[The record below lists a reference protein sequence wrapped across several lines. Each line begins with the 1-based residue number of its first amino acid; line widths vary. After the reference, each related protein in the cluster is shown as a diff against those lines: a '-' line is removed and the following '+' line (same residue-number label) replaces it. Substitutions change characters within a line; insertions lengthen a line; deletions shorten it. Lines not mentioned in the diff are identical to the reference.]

1 MKKIKL
7 SMIASSVL
15 FGLTLVGCGGGASSD
30 NNITPVTPTPTP
42 TPTPDP
48 VVIKTGIITGFG
60 SIHIDGKR
68 YLTDNAE
75 FTVNGQA
82 GSNIDQLHVGM
93 KVSIA
98 TNEVDSETPEAVSV
112 NYAAEIE
119 GVITSIDRNNQQI
132 FVSGTTV
139 TYSDLTHF
147 IQTTENL
154 LTVGDRIEVNGYP
167 AADGTYLAT
176 AIKLDADTNNVAD
189 SYTTGTISNLD
200 TTAQTFS
207 LNALTINYASAIIE
221 GTLLDGQ
228 LAKVEGVVLDSIMN
242 ATEIE
247 ILSIANIRGQYT
259 DDISAFEI
267 EGLVTAL
274 DLANN
279 TLAINGLSVLLGAQ
293 VSYQDGVAA
302 DLQVGQFI
310 EVKLGQNDEVLG
322 IQFERNEYYIDG
334 KVKGSIE
341 AIDLTN
347 NTLTLNG
354 QVYHVTA
361 TTRFED
367 DDDQYINLAGL
378 QLNDLIEVVF
388 SQNNTQNMIQRIERE
403 REQEFDNEWEIEGR
417 TTAWTDTSITI
428 NGITITLSDTIR
440 YINNDFVVTKADFI
454 ALLAEGVYVEAEG
467 GIDAQ
472 NEILLH
478 KIEIEAHR
486 SSNQSNDDNNDDGNS
501 GDNDDNSNDNS
512 SNDERNQGYV
522 ELEGRVTQLLSE
534 SSFMLQGVEV
544 RLNDN
549 AKLELNDLNVD
560 ILTFMAQITVGSRI
574 EIEGQW
580 VDNLYI
586 DALEAEIEQDDN

>member
-15 FGLTLVGCGGGASSD
+15 FGLTLAGCGGGASSD
-30 NNITPVTPTPTP
+30 NNITPVTLTP

-68 YLTDNAE
+68 YLTDNAK

-82 GSNIDQLHVGM
+82 GSNIDQLYVGM

-167 AADGTYLAT
+167 AADGRYLAT
-176 AIKLDADTNNVAD
+176 AIKLDTDTNNVAD

-221 GTLLDGQ
+221 GTLSDGQ

-293 VSYQDGVAA
+293 VSYENGVAA

-310 EVKLGQNDEVLG
+310 EVKLGQNDEVVG

-334 KVKGSIE
+334 KIKGSIE

-347 NTLTLNG
+347 KTLTLNG
-354 QVYHVTA
+354 QVYQVTA

-388 SQNNTQNMIQRIERE
+388 SQNNEQNMIQRIERE
-403 REQEFDNEWEIEGR
+403 RKQEFDNEWEIEGR

-440 YINNDFVVTKADFI
+440 YINNDFLVTKADFI

-472 NEILLH
+472 NQVFLH
-478 KIEIEAHR
+478 KIEIETHR
-486 SSNQSNDDNNDDGNS
+486 SSNQSNVDNNDDDNS
-501 GDNDDNSNDNS
+501 GDNGDDNANDNS
-512 SNDERNQGYV
+512 SNDDRNQGYV
-522 ELEGRVTQLLSE
+522 ELEGRVTQLLSG

-560 ILTFMAQITVGSRI
+560 VLTFMAQITVGSRI

>member
-1 MKKIKL
+1 
-7 SMIASSVL
+7 MIASSVL

-82 GSNIDQLHVGM
+82 GSNIEQLHVGM

-167 AADGTYLAT
+167 AADGTHLAT
-176 AIKLDADTNNVAD
+176 AIKLDTDTNNVAD

-221 GTLLDGQ
+221 GTLSDGQ
-228 LAKVEGVVLDSIMN
+228 LAKVEGVVLESIMN

-247 ILSIANIRGQYT
+247 ILSITNIRAQYT
-259 DDISAFEI
+259 DDISALEI

-293 VSYQDGVAA
+293 VSYENGVAA

-310 EVKLGQNDEVLG
+310 EVKLGQNDEVVG

-388 SQNNTQNMIQRIERE
+388 SQNNEQNMIQRIERE
-403 REQEFDNEWEIEGR
+403 REQEFDNEWEIEG
-417 TTAWTDTSITI
+417 AYYCLD
-428 NGITITLSDTIR
+428 R
-440 YINNDFVVTKADFI
+440 YVNYNK
-454 ALLAEGVYVEAEG
+454 
-467 GIDAQ
+467 
-472 NEILLH
+472 
-478 KIEIEAHR
+478 
-486 SSNQSNDDNNDDGNS
+486 
-501 GDNDDNSNDNS
+501 
-512 SNDERNQGYV
+512 RNYHH
-522 ELEGRVTQLLSE
+522 
-534 SSFMLQGVEV
+534 
-544 RLNDN
+544 
-549 AKLELNDLNVD
+549 
-560 ILTFMAQITVGSRI
+560 II
-574 EIEGQW
+574 
-580 VDNLYI
+580 
-586 DALEAEIEQDDN
+586 

>member
-1 MKKIKL
+1 
-7 SMIASSVL
+7 
-15 FGLTLVGCGGGASSD
+15 
-30 NNITPVTPTPTP
+30 
-42 TPTPDP
+42 
-48 VVIKTGIITGFG
+48 
-60 SIHIDGKR
+60 
-68 YLTDNAE
+68 
-75 FTVNGQA
+75 
-82 GSNIDQLHVGM
+82 
-93 KVSIA
+93 
-98 TNEVDSETPEAVSV
+98 
-112 NYAAEIE
+112 
-119 GVITSIDRNNQQI
+119 
-132 FVSGTTV
+132 
-139 TYSDLTHF
+139 
-147 IQTTENL
+147 
-154 LTVGDRIEVNGYP
+154 
-167 AADGTYLAT
+167 
-176 AIKLDADTNNVAD
+176 
-189 SYTTGTISNLD
+189 
-200 TTAQTFS
+200 
-207 LNALTINYASAIIE
+207 
-221 GTLLDGQ
+221 
-228 LAKVEGVVLDSIMN
+228 
-242 ATEIE
+242 
-247 ILSIANIRGQYT
+247 
-259 DDISAFEI
+259 
-267 EGLVTAL
+267 
-274 DLANN
+274 
-279 TLAINGLSVLLGAQ
+279 VLLGAQ

-310 EVKLGQNDEVLG
+310 EVKLGQNDEVVG

-388 SQNNTQNMIQRIERE
+388 SQNNEQNMIQRIERE

-417 TTAWTDTSITI
+417 TTAWTDTSITV

-501 GDNDDNSNDNS
+501 GDNDDNNSNDNS

>member
-30 NNITPVTPTPTP
+30 NNITPVTP

-176 AIKLDADTNNVAD
+176 AIKLDEDTNNVAD

-247 ILSIANIRGQYT
+247 ILSIANIRAQYT
-259 DDISAFEI
+259 DDISALEI
-267 EGLVTAL
+267 EGRVTAL

-279 TLAINGLSVLLGAQ
+279 TLSINGLSVLLGAQ
-293 VSYQDGVAA
+293 VSYENGVAA

-310 EVKLGQNDEVLG
+310 EVKLGQNDEVVG

-334 KVKGSIE
+334 KVKGIIE

-388 SQNNTQNMIQRIERE
+388 SQNNEQNMIQRIERE

>member
-1 MKKIKL
+1 
-7 SMIASSVL
+7 MIASSVL
-15 FGLTLVGCGGGASSD
+15 FGLTLAGCGGGASSD
-30 NNITPVTPTPTP
+30 NNITPVTP

-82 GSNIDQLHVGM
+82 GSNIEQLHVGM

-176 AIKLDADTNNVAD
+176 AIKLDTDTNNVAD

-221 GTLLDGQ
+221 GTLSDGQ

-247 ILSIANIRGQYT
+247 ILSITNIRAQYT
-259 DDISAFEI
+259 DDISALEI

-293 VSYQDGVAA
+293 VSYEDGVAA

-310 EVKLGQNDEVLG
+310 EVKLGQNDEVVG
-322 IQFERNEYYIDG
+322 IQFKRNEYYIDG

-354 QVYHVTA
+354 QVYQVTA

-388 SQNNTQNMIQRIERE
+388 SQNNEQNMIQRIERE
-403 REQEFDNEWEIEGR
+403 RKQEFDNEWEIEGR

-440 YINNDFVVTKADFI
+440 YINNDFLVTKADFI

-472 NEILLH
+472 NQILLH

-501 GDNDDNSNDNS
+501 GDNGDDNANDNS
-512 SNDERNQGYV
+512 SNDDRHQGYV
-522 ELEGRVTQLLSE
+522 ELEGRVTQLLSG

-560 ILTFMAQITVGSRI
+560 VLTFMAQITVGSRI

>member
-15 FGLTLVGCGGGASSD
+15 FGLTLAGCGGGASSD
-30 NNITPVTPTPTP
+30 NNITPVTLTP

-68 YLTDNAE
+68 YLTDNAK

-82 GSNIDQLHVGM
+82 GSNIDQLYVGM

-167 AADGTYLAT
+167 AADGRYLAT
-176 AIKLDADTNNVAD
+176 AIKLDTDTNNVAD

-221 GTLLDGQ
+221 GTLSDGQ

-293 VSYQDGVAA
+293 VSYENGVAA

-310 EVKLGQNDEVLG
+310 EVKLGQNDEVVG

-334 KVKGSIE
+334 KIKGSIE

-347 NTLTLNG
+347 KTLTLNG
-354 QVYHVTA
+354 QVYQVTA

-388 SQNNTQNMIQRIERE
+388 SQNNEQNMIQRIERE
-403 REQEFDNEWEIEGR
+403 RKQEFDNEWEIEGR

-478 KIEIEAHR
+478 KIEIEAHS

-501 GDNDDNSNDNS
+501 GDNGDDNANDNS
-512 SNDERNQGYV
+512 SNDDRHQGYV

-560 ILTFMAQITVGSRI
+560 VLTFMAQITVGSRI

>member
-15 FGLTLVGCGGGASSD
+15 FGLTLAGCGGGASSD
-30 NNITPVTPTPTP
+30 NNITPVTP

-82 GSNIDQLHVGM
+82 GSNIEQLHVGM

-176 AIKLDADTNNVAD
+176 AIKLDTDTNNVAD

-221 GTLLDGQ
+221 GTLSDGQ

-247 ILSIANIRGQYT
+247 ILSITNIRAQYT
-259 DDISAFEI
+259 DDISALEI

-293 VSYQDGVAA
+293 VSYEDGVAA

-310 EVKLGQNDEVLG
+310 EVKLGQNDEVVG
-322 IQFERNEYYIDG
+322 IQFKRNEYYIDG

-388 SQNNTQNMIQRIERE
+388 SQNNEQNMIQRIERE
-403 REQEFDNEWEIEGR
+403 RKQEFDNEWEIEGR

-440 YINNDFVVTKADFI
+440 YINNDFLVTKADFI

-472 NEILLH
+472 NQILLH

-501 GDNDDNSNDNS
+501 GDNGDDNANDNS
-512 SNDERNQGYV
+512 SNDDRHQGYV
-522 ELEGRVTQLLSE
+522 ELEGRVTQLLSG

-560 ILTFMAQITVGSRI
+560 VLTFMAQITVGSRI

>member
-15 FGLTLVGCGGGASSD
+15 FGLTLAGCGGGASSD
-30 NNITPVTPTPTP
+30 NNITPVTP

-82 GSNIDQLHVGM
+82 GSNIEQLHVGM

-176 AIKLDADTNNVAD
+176 AIKLDTDTNNVAD

-221 GTLLDGQ
+221 GTLSDGQ

-247 ILSIANIRGQYT
+247 ILSITNIRAQYT
-259 DDISAFEI
+259 DDISALEI

-293 VSYQDGVAA
+293 VSYEDGVAA

-310 EVKLGQNDEVLG
+310 EVKLGQNDEVVG
-322 IQFERNEYYIDG
+322 IQFKRNEYYIDG

-354 QVYHVTA
+354 QVYQVTA

-388 SQNNTQNMIQRIERE
+388 SQNNEQNMIQRIERE
-403 REQEFDNEWEIEGR
+403 RKQEFDNEWEIEGR

-440 YINNDFVVTKADFI
+440 YINNDFLVTKADFI

-472 NEILLH
+472 NQILLH

-501 GDNDDNSNDNS
+501 GDNGDDNANDNS
-512 SNDERNQGYV
+512 SNDDRHQGYV
-522 ELEGRVTQLLSE
+522 ELEGRVTQLLSG

-560 ILTFMAQITVGSRI
+560 VLTFMAQINVGSRI

>member
-1 MKKIKL
+1 
-7 SMIASSVL
+7 MIASSVL

-30 NNITPVTPTPTP
+30 NNITPVTPTP

-259 DDISAFEI
+259 DDISALEI

-293 VSYQDGVAA
+293 VSYENGVAA

-310 EVKLGQNDEVLG
+310 EVKLGQNDEVVG
-322 IQFERNEYYIDG
+322 IQFKRNEYYIDG

-388 SQNNTQNMIQRIERE
+388 SQNNEQNMIQRIERE

-501 GDNDDNSNDNS
+501 GDNDDNNSNDNS

>member
-30 NNITPVTPTPTP
+30 NNITPVTPTP

-417 TTAWTDTSITI
+417 TTAWTDSSITV

-501 GDNDDNSNDNS
+501 GDNDDNNSNDNS

>member
-1 MKKIKL
+1 
-7 SMIASSVL
+7 MIASSVL
-15 FGLTLVGCGGGASSD
+15 FGLTLAGCGGGASSD
-30 NNITPVTPTPTP
+30 NNITPVTLTP

-68 YLTDNAE
+68 YLTDNAK

-82 GSNIDQLHVGM
+82 GSNIDQLYVGM

-167 AADGTYLAT
+167 AADGRYLAT
-176 AIKLDADTNNVAD
+176 AIKLDTDTNNVAD

-221 GTLLDGQ
+221 GTLSDGQ

-247 ILSIANIRGQYT
+247 ILSITNIRAQYT
-259 DDISAFEI
+259 DDISALEI

-293 VSYQDGVAA
+293 VSYEDGVAA

-310 EVKLGQNDEVLG
+310 EVKLGQNDEVVG
-322 IQFERNEYYIDG
+322 IQFKRNEYYIDG

-354 QVYHVTA
+354 QVYQVTA

-388 SQNNTQNMIQRIERE
+388 SQNNDQNMIQRIERE

-440 YINNDFVVTKADFI
+440 YINNDFLVTKADFI

-472 NEILLH
+472 NQILLH

-501 GDNDDNSNDNS
+501 GDNGDDNANDNS
-512 SNDERNQGYV
+512 SNDDRHQGYV
-522 ELEGRVTQLLSE
+522 ELEGRVTQLLSG

-560 ILTFMAQITVGSRI
+560 VLTFMAQINVGSRI

>member
-15 FGLTLVGCGGGASSD
+15 FGLTLAGCGGGASSD
-30 NNITPVTPTPTP
+30 NNITPVTP

-82 GSNIDQLHVGM
+82 GSNIEQLHVGM

-176 AIKLDADTNNVAD
+176 AIKLDTDTNNVAD

-221 GTLLDGQ
+221 GTLSDGQ

-247 ILSIANIRGQYT
+247 ILSITNIRAQYT
-259 DDISAFEI
+259 DDISALEI

-293 VSYQDGVAA
+293 VSYEDGVAA

-310 EVKLGQNDEVLG
+310 EVKLGQNDEVVG
-322 IQFERNEYYIDG
+322 IQFKRNEYYIDG
-334 KVKGSIE
+334 KVKGSIG

-347 NTLTLNG
+347 NTLTING
-354 QVYHVTA
+354 QVYQVTA

-388 SQNNTQNMIQRIERE
+388 SQNNEQNMIQRIERE
-403 REQEFDNEWEIEGR
+403 RKQEFDNEWEIEGR

-440 YINNDFVVTKADFI
+440 YINNDFLVTKADFI

-472 NEILLH
+472 NQILLH

-501 GDNDDNSNDNS
+501 GDNGDDNANDNS
-512 SNDERNQGYV
+512 SNDDRHQGYV
-522 ELEGRVTQLLSE
+522 ELEGRVTQLLSG

-560 ILTFMAQITVGSRI
+560 VLTFMAQITVGSRI

>member
-30 NNITPVTPTPTP
+30 NNITPVTPTP

-310 EVKLGQNDEVLG
+310 EVKLGQNDEVIG

-334 KVKGSIE
+334 KVKGIIE

>member
-7 SMIASSVL
+7 SMIASSAL
-15 FGLTLVGCGGGASSD
+15 FGLTLVGCGGGTSSD

-42 TPTPDP
+42 APDP
-48 VVIKTGIITGFG
+48 VVIKNGIITGFG

-167 AADGTYLAT
+167 AADDTFLAT
-176 AIKLDADTNNVAD
+176 AIKLEADTNNDAD

-207 LNALTINYASAIIE
+207 LNALTINYASANIE
-221 GTLLDGQ
+221 GTLSDGQ

-247 ILSIANIRGQYT
+247 ILSIANIRAQYT
-259 DDISAFEI
+259 DDISALEI
-267 EGLVTAL
+267 EGRVTAL

-279 TLAINGLSVLLGAQ
+279 TLSINGLSVLLGAQ
-293 VSYQDGVAA
+293 VSYEDGVAA

-310 EVKLGQNDEVLG
+310 EVKLGQNDEVIG

-334 KVKGSIE
+334 KVKGIIE

-501 GDNDDNSNDNS
+501 GDNDDNNSNDNS

>member
-30 NNITPVTPTPTP
+30 NNITPVTPTP

-388 SQNNTQNMIQRIERE
+388 SQNNEQNMIQRIERE

-417 TTAWTDTSITI
+417 TTAWTDSSITV

-501 GDNDDNSNDNS
+501 GDNDDNNSNDNS

>member
-30 NNITPVTPTPTP
+30 NNITPVTPTP

-310 EVKLGQNDEVLG
+310 EVKLGQNDEVVG

-501 GDNDDNSNDNS
+501 GDNDDNNSNDNS

>member
-15 FGLTLVGCGGGASSD
+15 FGLTLAGCGGGASSD
-30 NNITPVTPTPTP
+30 NNITPVTP

-82 GSNIDQLHVGM
+82 GSNIEQLHVGM

-176 AIKLDADTNNVAD
+176 AIKLDTDTNNVAD

-221 GTLLDGQ
+221 GTLSDGQ

-247 ILSIANIRGQYT
+247 ILSITNIRAQYT
-259 DDISAFEI
+259 DDISALEI

-293 VSYQDGVAA
+293 VSYEDGVAA

-310 EVKLGQNDEVLG
+310 EVKLGQNDEVVG
-322 IQFERNEYYIDG
+322 IQFKRNEYYIDG

-354 QVYHVTA
+354 QVYQVTA

-388 SQNNTQNMIQRIERE
+388 SQNNEQNMIQRIERE
-403 REQEFDNEWEIEGR
+403 RKQEFDNEWEIEGR

-440 YINNDFVVTKADFI
+440 YINNDFLVTKADFI

-472 NEILLH
+472 NQILLH

-501 GDNDDNSNDNS
+501 GDNGDDNANDNS
-512 SNDERNQGYV
+512 SNDDRHQGYV
-522 ELEGRVTQLLSE
+522 ELEGRVTQLLSG

-560 ILTFMAQITVGSRI
+560 VLTFMAQITVGSRI

>member
-1 MKKIKL
+1 
-7 SMIASSVL
+7 MIASSVL

-30 NNITPVTPTPTP
+30 NNITPVTPTP

-310 EVKLGQNDEVLG
+310 EVKLGQNDEVVG

-388 SQNNTQNMIQRIERE
+388 SQNNEQNMIQRIERE

-417 TTAWTDTSITI
+417 TTAWTDSSITV

-501 GDNDDNSNDNS
+501 GDNDDNNSNDNS

>member
-30 NNITPVTPTPTP
+30 NNITPVTPTP

-310 EVKLGQNDEVLG
+310 EVKLGQNDEVVG

-388 SQNNTQNMIQRIERE
+388 SQNNEQNMIQRIERE

-417 TTAWTDTSITI
+417 TTAWTDSSITV

-486 SSNQSNDDNNDDGNS
+486 SSNDDNNDDGNS
-501 GDNDDNSNDNS
+501 GDNDDNNSNDNS

>member
-30 NNITPVTPTPTP
+30 NNITPVTPTP

-176 AIKLDADTNNVAD
+176 AIKLDADTNNDAD

-207 LNALTINYASAIIE
+207 LNALTINYASANIE
-221 GTLLDGQ
+221 GTLSDGQ

-247 ILSIANIRGQYT
+247 ILSIANIRAQYT
-259 DDISAFEI
+259 DDISALEI
-267 EGLVTAL
+267 EGRVTAL

-279 TLAINGLSVLLGAQ
+279 TLSINGLSVLLGAQ
-293 VSYQDGVAA
+293 VSYEDGVAA

-310 EVKLGQNDEVLG
+310 EVKLGQNDEVIG

-334 KVKGSIE
+334 KVKGIIE

-501 GDNDDNSNDNS
+501 GDNDDNNSNDNS

>member
-30 NNITPVTPTPTP
+30 NNITPVTPTP

-176 AIKLDADTNNVAD
+176 AIKLDADTNNDAD

-293 VSYQDGVAA
+293 VSYEDGVAA

-310 EVKLGQNDEVLG
+310 EVKLGQNDEVIG

-334 KVKGSIE
+334 KVKGIIE

-501 GDNDDNSNDNS
+501 GDNDDNNSNDNS

>member
-176 AIKLDADTNNVAD
+176 AIKLDEDTNNVAD

-310 EVKLGQNDEVLG
+310 EVKLGQNDEVIG

-334 KVKGSIE
+334 KVKGIIE

>member
-1 MKKIKL
+1 
-7 SMIASSVL
+7 MIASSVL

-167 AADGTYLAT
+167 AADGRYLAT
-176 AIKLDADTNNVAD
+176 AIKLDTDTNNVAD

-221 GTLLDGQ
+221 GTLSDGQ

-247 ILSIANIRGQYT
+247 ILSITNIRAQYT
-259 DDISAFEI
+259 DDISALEI

-293 VSYQDGVAA
+293 VSYEDGVAA

-310 EVKLGQNDEVLG
+310 EVKLGQNDEVVG
-322 IQFERNEYYIDG
+322 IQFKRNEYYIDG
-334 KVKGSIE
+334 KVKGIIE

-354 QVYHVTA
+354 QVYQVTA

-388 SQNNTQNMIQRIERE
+388 SQNNDQNMIQRIERE

-501 GDNDDNSNDNS
+501 GDNGDDNANDNS
-512 SNDERNQGYV
+512 SNDDRHQGYV

-560 ILTFMAQITVGSRI
+560 VLTFMAQINVGSRI

>member
-7 SMIASSVL
+7 SMITSSVL

-30 NNITPVTPTPTP
+30 NNITPVTPTP

-176 AIKLDADTNNVAD
+176 AIKLDTDTNNVAD

-221 GTLLDGQ
+221 GTLSDGQ

-247 ILSIANIRGQYT
+247 ILSITNIRAQYT
-259 DDISAFEI
+259 DDISALEI

-293 VSYQDGVAA
+293 VSYEDGVAA

-310 EVKLGQNDEVLG
+310 EVKLGQNDEVVG
-322 IQFERNEYYIDG
+322 IQFKRNEYYIDG
-334 KVKGSIE
+334 KVKGIIE

-388 SQNNTQNMIQRIERE
+388 SQNNDQNMIQRIERE

-478 KIEIEAHR
+478 KIEIEAHS

-501 GDNDDNSNDNS
+501 GDNGDDNANDNS
-512 SNDERNQGYV
+512 SNDDRHQGYV

-560 ILTFMAQITVGSRI
+560 VLTFMAQINVGSRI

>member
-30 NNITPVTPTPTP
+30 NNITPVTPTPI
-42 TPTPDP
+42 PTPDP

-310 EVKLGQNDEVLG
+310 EVKLGQNDEVIG

-334 KVKGSIE
+334 KVKGIIE

>member
-15 FGLTLVGCGGGASSD
+15 FGLTLAGCGGGASSD
-30 NNITPVTPTPTP
+30 NNITPVTLTP

-68 YLTDNAE
+68 YLTDNAK

-82 GSNIDQLHVGM
+82 GSNIDQLYVGM

-167 AADGTYLAT
+167 AADGRYLAT
-176 AIKLDADTNNVAD
+176 AIKLDTDTNNVAD

-221 GTLLDGQ
+221 GTLSDGQ

-293 VSYQDGVAA
+293 VSYENGVAA

-310 EVKLGQNDEVLG
+310 EVKLGQNDEVVG

-334 KVKGSIE
+334 KIKGSIE

-347 NTLTLNG
+347 KTLTLNG
-354 QVYHVTA
+354 QVYQVTA

-388 SQNNTQNMIQRIERE
+388 SQNNEQNMIQRIERE
-403 REQEFDNEWEIEGR
+403 RKQEFDNEWEIEGR

-478 KIEIEAHR
+478 KIEIEAHS

-501 GDNDDNSNDNS
+501 GDNGDDNANDNS
-512 SNDERNQGYV
+512 SNDDRHQGYV

-560 ILTFMAQITVGSRI
+560 VLTFMAQINVGSRI

>member
-15 FGLTLVGCGGGASSD
+15 FGLTLAGCGGSASSD
-30 NNITPVTPTPTP
+30 NNITPVSPTPTP
-42 TPTPDP
+42 TADP

-167 AADGTYLAT
+167 AADGSYLAT
-176 AIKLDADTNNVAD
+176 AIKLDTDTNNVAD

-221 GTLLDGQ
+221 GTLSDGQ

-247 ILSIANIRGQYT
+247 ILSITNIRAQYT
-259 DDISAFEI
+259 DDISALEI

-293 VSYQDGVAA
+293 VSYEDGVAA

-310 EVKLGQNDEVLG
+310 EVKLGQNDEVVG
-322 IQFERNEYYIDG
+322 IQFKRNEYYIDG
-334 KVKGSIE
+334 KVKGIIE

-388 SQNNTQNMIQRIERE
+388 SQNNDQNMIQRIERE

-501 GDNDDNSNDNS
+501 GDNNANDNS
-512 SNDERNQGYV
+512 SNDDRHQGYV

-560 ILTFMAQITVGSRI
+560 VLTFMAQINVGSRI

>member
-1 MKKIKL
+1 
-7 SMIASSVL
+7 MIASSVL

-30 NNITPVTPTPTP
+30 NNITPVTPTP

-388 SQNNTQNMIQRIERE
+388 SQNNEQNMIQRIERE

-417 TTAWTDTSITI
+417 TTAWTDSSITV

-467 GIDAQ
+467 GIAAQ

-501 GDNDDNSNDNS
+501 GDNDDNNSNDNS

-574 EIEGQW
+574 EIEG
-580 VDNLYI
+580 
-586 DALEAEIEQDDN
+586 

>member
-30 NNITPVTPTPTP
+30 NNITPVTPTP

-388 SQNNTQNMIQRIERE
+388 SQNNEQNMIQRIERE

-417 TTAWTDTSITI
+417 TTAWTDSSITV

>member
-1 MKKIKL
+1 
-7 SMIASSVL
+7 MIASSVL

-30 NNITPVTPTPTP
+30 NNITPVTPTP

-310 EVKLGQNDEVLG
+310 EVKLGQNDEVVG

-388 SQNNTQNMIQRIERE
+388 SQNNEQNMIQRIERE

-417 TTAWTDTSITI
+417 TTAWTDSSITV

-486 SSNQSNDDNNDDGNS
+486 SSNDDNNDDGNS
-501 GDNDDNSNDNS
+501 GDNDDNNSNDNS

>member
-1 MKKIKL
+1 
-7 SMIASSVL
+7 MIASSVL

-42 TPTPDP
+42 TPNP

-274 DLANN
+274 DLTNN

-310 EVKLGQNDEVLG
+310 EVKLGQNDEVVG

-388 SQNNTQNMIQRIERE
+388 SQNNEQNMIQRIERE

-417 TTAWTDTSITI
+417 TTAWTDTSITV

-501 GDNDDNSNDNS
+501 GDNDDNNSNDNS

>member
-1 MKKIKL
+1 
-7 SMIASSVL
+7 MIASSVL

-30 NNITPVTPTPTP
+30 NNITPVTPTP

-274 DLANN
+274 DLTNN

-310 EVKLGQNDEVLG
+310 EVKLGQNDEVVG

-388 SQNNTQNMIQRIERE
+388 SQNNEQNMIQRIERE

-417 TTAWTDTSITI
+417 TTAWTDTSITV

-501 GDNDDNSNDNS
+501 GDNDDNNSNDNS